1 MVPLSE
7 VISVKASAV
16 LDVKLIGMITAKGF
30 SRIPVFDN
38 DFNDPVGILYLPD
51 LITAAFEFDDD
62 APPVTVRSGWFLF
75 SSASILIFLSHPWF
89 YIIRRL
95 THI

>member
-62 APPVTVRSGWFLF
+62 APPVTVRSGWYLLFLRR
-75 SSASILIFLSHPWF
+75 LFLSSFPSLGF
-89 YIIRRL
+89 TL
-95 THI
+95 FVD